1 MRVRDALLV
10 LLARGPAHG
19 YQLKLDYERLT
30 RGAAVNVGQIYQ
42 TLDRLERDGLAER
55 TGDDGGDGRRIV
67 FRATEAGRS
76 DALELVF
83 DADEQPAPVPSSIAV
98 KVLLAMEL
106 PGVDPVRVIDAH
118 RMALIERVR
127 ATRRLM
133 RGREHEMSARL
144 GIEASLAMA
153 EAELRWLDLCDAE
166 LQGGR

>member
-1 MRVRDALLV
+1 MRVRDALLI

-30 RGAAVNVGQIYQ
+30 RGAAVNAGQIYQ

-55 TGDDGGDGRRIV
+55 ADDRGNGRRIV
-67 FRATEAGRS
+67 FRATESGRNH
-76 DALELVF
+76 AVELLF

-98 KVLLAMEL
+98 KVLLAMET
-106 PGVDPVRVIDAH
+106 PGVDAADVIDSH

-127 ATRRLM
+127 ATRRLV
-133 RGREHEMSARL
+133 RGGEHEISERL
-144 GIEASLAMA
+144 GIEASLATA
-153 EAELRWLDLCDAE
+153 EADLRWLDLCDAE

>member
-55 TGDDGGDGRRIV
+55 ADDRDDGRRIV
-67 FRATEAGRS
+67 YRATQSGRKH
-76 DALELVF
+76 ARELVF

-98 KVLLAMEL
+98 KVLLAMEM

-127 ATRRLM
+127 AIRRQA
-133 RGREHEMSARL
+133 RGRDDQISARL

-166 LQGGR
+166 LQRGR